1 MIKTVLVNGAS
12 GVLGSQIALQTAV
25 SGFDVIVYGRSDGSI
40 ERAKTKMESY
50 IPRYKGESNVS
61 HDEKDVQK
69 AYEENVTFSTDLEKS
84 AKEADL
90 IIEAILEKEEAKKDF
105 FKQLSEIDIP
115 EETIFATNTSSLRPS
130 NFMEATGR
138 TDRFLALHFQNE
150 IWKRNIAE
158 VMGTS
163 ETSDEVVKT
172 VEQFAKDIEMDP
184 IVMKKEQPGYINNTL
199 FIPFV
204 NESLR
209 LFGTGEGAPYD
220 IDRAWMK
227 ATNSPQSPAPFS
239 AIDIVGFGTPPE
251 IAEEQ
256 IEKDPSLS
264 DKDREGLKYAVRFLR
279 DSIQLGRGGKVQGE
293 GFYHYDDNKP
303 EFLDDD
309 FLEDYPD
316 ISIEDYGKETGDEN
330 KDKAIYL
337 FTRVSTALIT
347 GALELY
353 AKGAADVEDIDK
365 VWRSSS
371 QSDLGPFDLIKKI
384 GADKVY
390 DVLSK
395 SFADIKDDPQKEL
408 HDKMLDALK
417 ENKF

>member
-1 MIKTVLVNGAS
+1 
-12 GVLGSQIALQTAV
+12 
-25 SGFDVIVYGRSDGSI
+25 
-40 ERAKTKMESY
+40 
-50 IPRYKGESNVS
+50 
-61 HDEKDVQK
+61 
-69 AYEENVTFSTDLEKS
+69 
-84 AKEADL
+84 
-90 IIEAILEKEEAKKDF
+90 
-105 FKQLSEIDIP
+105 